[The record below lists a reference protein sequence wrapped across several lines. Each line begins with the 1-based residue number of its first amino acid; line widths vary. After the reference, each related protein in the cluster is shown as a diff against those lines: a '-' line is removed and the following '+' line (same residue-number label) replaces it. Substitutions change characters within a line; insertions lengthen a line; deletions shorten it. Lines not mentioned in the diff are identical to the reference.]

1 MSRILNRHL
10 TPVSHPLMPQPSA
23 PGQISFSESQ
33 QVLFL
38 TGLLQAQDFY
48 LLGHHLSASYSPIMH
63 AAAFQALGLP
73 HKYHLAE
80 SDRVDSYYDILNSPS
95 FGGASVTIPHKLK
108 IIPFLRRVSS
118 HAHAIGAVN
127 TIINTQNGLVGDNTD
142 WRAIRASVQKALSPA
157 HAVSAET
164 TALVYGA
171 GGAARAAVYALF
183 QMGVLNVYLWNR
195 TRERAEALMAD
206 LSRLSPALRI
216 LRLSSGDLVELAHT
230 PHPPQIII
238 STLPSIPTAE
248 MAACPMPRNLL
259 AADGGVVVELNFAE
273 DDSPLLSM
281 AKETSGWVGVPALE
295 VLLEQGYEQ
304 LRAWTARRAP
314 RKAMRSAALEERER
328 RRRIREEVV

>member
-1 MSRILNRHL
+1 
-10 TPVSHPLMPQPSA
+10 MPQPSA
-23 PGQISFSESQ
+23 PGQISFFESQ

-48 LLGHHLSASYSPIMH
+48 LLGSPLAASYSPIMH
-63 AAAFQALGLP
+63 TTAFQTLGLP

-80 SDRVDSYYDILNSPS
+80 NTRVDAYADILNSPS
-95 FGGASVTIPHKLK
+95 FGGASVTLPHKLT
-108 IIPFLRRVSS
+108 IMPFLQRVSS

-127 TIINTQNGLVGDNTD
+127 TIISTPNGLIGDNTD

-157 HAVSAET
+157 HAVSADT

-183 QMGVLNVYLWNR
+183 QIGVLSVYLWNR
-195 TRERAEALMAD
+195 TRDRADRLIAD

-216 LRLSSGDLVELAHT
+216 MRLSSGDVVELAHL
-230 PHPPQIII
+230 PSPPQVII
-238 STLPSIPTAE
+238 STLPEMTDVDHSLVPIPS
-248 MAACPMPRNLL
+248 NLL
-259 AADGGVVVELNFAE
+259 AADGGVALDLNFAS
-273 DDSPLLSM
+273 DDSPVLSL
-281 AKETSGWVGVPALE
+281 ARKTPGWVGVPALE

-314 RKAMRSAALEERER
+314 RKAMRLATLEERER
-328 RRRIREEVV
+328 RRRAKEGPEIVVR